1 VRKSDVIPQSRDT
14 NVPTRYRF
22 DLEDDRTVFRDE
34 IGVETDDLDHAIA
47 QAVSAIDELRF
58 IGVTRTLYIG
68 WHLVICDDSGT
79 ELRRV
84 RL

>member
-1 VRKSDVIPQSRDT
+1 MRGSDGIPQSRDT

-22 DLEDDRTVFRDE
+22 YLEDDRTVFRDE

-58 IGVTRTLYIG
+58 IVMARSLYIG

>member
-1 VRKSDVIPQSRDT
+1 M
-14 NVPTRYRF
+14 PTRYRF

-58 IGVTRTLYIG
+58 IGVT
-68 WHLVICDDSGT
+68 
-79 ELRRV
+79 
-84 RL
+84 